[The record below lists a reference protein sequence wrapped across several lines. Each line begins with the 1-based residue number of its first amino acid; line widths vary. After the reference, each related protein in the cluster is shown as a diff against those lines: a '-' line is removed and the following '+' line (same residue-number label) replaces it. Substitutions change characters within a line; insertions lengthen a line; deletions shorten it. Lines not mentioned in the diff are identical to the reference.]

1 MNDNQVRR
9 LLTLLS
15 LALCLIALGHPSVAP
30 TWASSTLAQAESARH
45 LPAEVSRE
53 PQVGDALIPDEHE
66 RSSLRL
72 PLMDETG
79 DRVIG
84 EKVCAA
90 EPPLLMAEGSNGC
103 EIVSSGMG
111 IKQTCKITC
120 PAGQTPKCS
129 RDCERSFGPIC
140 TGYKANCRCE

>member
-1 MNDNQVRR
+1 MSHSKVRR
-9 LLTLLS
+9 LLIRPFLAFFLLTPVQ
-15 LALCLIALGHPSVAP
+15 LLLFPV
-30 TWASSTLAQAESARH
+30 WASSTEGQVETGTSSTEIHHEDQVRDSRISAANEG
-45 LPAEVSRE
+45 P
-53 PQVGDALIPDEHE
+53 
-66 RSSLRL
+66 SSPL

-79 DRVIG
+79 QQTIG

-103 EIVSSGMG
+103 EIVSCGMG

-129 RDCERSFGPIC
+129 CDCERSFGPIC
-140 TGYKANCRCE
+140 TDYKANCRCE